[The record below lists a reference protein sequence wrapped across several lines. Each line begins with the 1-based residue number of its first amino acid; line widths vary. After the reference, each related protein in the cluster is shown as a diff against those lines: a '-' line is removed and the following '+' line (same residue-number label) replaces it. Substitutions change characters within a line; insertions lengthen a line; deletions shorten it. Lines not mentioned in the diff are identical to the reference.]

1 MYLEFVKNKYNVRNF
16 WFLIFKYYWISKF
29 PFYENNFQRYYY
41 SITQDKYFHF
51 GYYTPFIFWEFI
63 ISGPKVY
70 YLLRYKC
77 IINIIICKLHQ

>member
-1 MYLEFVKNKYNVRNF
+1 MKTIAN
-16 WFLIFKYYWISKF
+16 S
-29 PFYENNFQRYYY
+29 YYY

-77 IINIIICKLHQ
+77 IINIIFKLHVTISINSFLLYLFSVY